1 MLPDFHLLARG
12 SFRKVADTWP
22 ERNLVIDN

>member
-1 MLPDFHLLARG
+1 MLPGCHLLARG
-12 SFRKVADTWP
+12 NYRKVADTWP